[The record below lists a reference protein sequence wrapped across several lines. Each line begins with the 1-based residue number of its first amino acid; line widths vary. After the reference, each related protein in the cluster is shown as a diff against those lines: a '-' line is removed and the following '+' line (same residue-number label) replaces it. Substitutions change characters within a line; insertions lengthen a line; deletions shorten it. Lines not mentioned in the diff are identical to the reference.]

1 MKKLI
6 VLFVGV
12 FICGFTTSA
21 QEIKGIILDAES
33 KEVVPSATIIIEYS
47 DKTDRTVSND
57 KCEFY
62 FKPQKFPV
70 NVKNISQTGIDY
82 RIA

>member
-12 FICGFTTSA
+12 FICAFTANA
-21 QEIKGIILDAES
+21 QEIKGVVVDATS

-57 KCEFY
+57 K
-62 FKPQKFPV
+62 
-70 NVKNISQTGIDY
+70 G
-82 RIA
+82 

>member
-6 VLFVGV
+6 VLFVGI
-12 FICGFTTSA
+12 FICAFTTSA

-47 DKTDRTVSND
+47 DKTDRTVSN
-57 KCEFY
+57 
-62 FKPQKFPV
+62 V
-70 NVKNISQTGIDY
+70 TY
-82 RIA
+82 R